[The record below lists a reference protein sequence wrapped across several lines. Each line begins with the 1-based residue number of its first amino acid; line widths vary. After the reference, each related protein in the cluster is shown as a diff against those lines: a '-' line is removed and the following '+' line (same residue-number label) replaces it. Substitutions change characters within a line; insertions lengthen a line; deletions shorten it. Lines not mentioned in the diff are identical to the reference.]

1 MNLTPEPAGP
11 IGRGRAPKWQRIVLG
26 GLIGA
31 AIGFGGAKL
40 ALALL
45 PADAD
50 LPTFTT
56 AQGASMMLGVMAL
69 GVGLI
74 ILAMSFSRRFYES
87 ENWSPEASPEEHR
100 IIAPQL
106 RLTAVAMLAMA
117 AEFVALGLPVDPNRA
132 ALVVGVVVVSL
143 LLQLWVNVRVWQNSD
158 ELYRA
163 VVLDGSAISLAL
175 VLTLLTIW
183 APLAIYGL
191 VGFDPLAVILLV
203 SVACIIPTIWLT
215 VQRGLTQ

>member
-1 MNLTPEPAGP
+1 MNIASETDKAPTK
-11 IGRGRAPKWQRIVLG
+11 GRMPLWQRAAFG

-31 AIGFGGAKL
+31 VLGYGGAEL
-40 ALALL
+40 VERWLPLDTALRDLPATQGAAFTLGFIALA
-45 PADAD
+45 
-50 LPTFTT
+50 
-56 AQGASMMLGVMAL
+56 
-69 GVGLI
+69 VGLI

-106 RLTAVAMLAMA
+106 RLTSVAMLAMA

-132 ALVVGVVVVSL
+132 ALVVGVVTVSL
-143 LLQLWVNVRVWQNSD
+143 VLQLWVNVRVWQNSD

-175 VLTLLTIW
+175 ILTLLTIW
-183 APLAIYGL
+183 APLALYGL

-203 SVACIIPTIWLT
+203 SIACIIPTIWLT